1 MKKNGATLLLKS
13 LLNQEIETV
22 FGVPG
27 ESYLSVLDALNDF
40 PEISWIGAR
49 QEGGA
54 AHRLPELGGHDDHG
68 LAQRAGCAL
77 HVALAP
83 QEGHRRHQGGCRVVP
98 LRRQLPAR

>member
-40 PEISWIGAR
+40 PDILSLI
-49 QEGGA
+49 
-54 AHRLPELGGHDDHG
+54 HI
-68 LAQRAGCAL
+68 
-77 HVALAP
+77 
-83 QEGHRRHQGGCRVVP
+83 
-98 LRRQLPAR
+98 